1 MGTPSAG
8 RLHRFLRKSCQEG
21 CTGLFSKMSPHCL
34 LTSLLLLS
42 AASQAATQERGLFGD
57 VLGGILGGEN
67 ATAAETATDA
77 ASDGATDAAP
87 SDIVGSLMQV
97 IPAILASNGSLPMD
111 QIGEAIGIQKEP
123 IASPF
128 TKPVQF
134 AANPKVSAALAAAA
148 TMNGTAITGAVADL
162 GAHLVLQ
169 QIFYGNMFTDTP
181 LLDG

>member
-1 MGTPSAG
+1 
-8 RLHRFLRKSCQEG
+8 
-21 CTGLFSKMSPHCL
+21 MSRTCL
-34 LTSLLLLS
+34 IACLLLLP
-42 AASQAATQERGLFGD
+42 AASQAAFQDRGLFGD
-57 VLGGILGGEN
+57 VIGGILGGDN
-67 ATAAETATDA
+67 ATADATTP
-77 ASDGATDAAP
+77 ASADAP
-87 SDIVGSLMQV
+87 SDIVGTLMQV
-97 IPAILASNGSLPMD
+97 IPLILTSNGTLPME

-148 TMNGTAITGAVADL
+148 TMNATAITGAVADL

-169 QIFYGNMFTDTP
+169 QMFYGNMFTDTP

>member
-8 RLHRFLRKSCQEG
+8 LLSA
-21 CTGLFSKMSPHCL
+21 MSPHCL
-34 LTSLLLLS
+34 LASLLLLP
-42 AASQAATQERGLFGD
+42 AASQAAAQERGLFGD

-67 ATAAETATDA
+67 TTATD
-77 ASDGATDAAP
+77 TAP
-87 SDIVGSLMQV
+87 SDIVGTLMKV
-97 IPAILASNGSLPMD
+97 IPAILSSNGSLPMD

-169 QIFYGNMFTDTP
+169 QIFYGNMFTNTP

>member
-1 MGTPSAG
+1 MAG
-8 RLHRFLRKSCQEG
+8 SQ
-21 CTGLFSKMSPHCL
+21 MSRTCL
-34 LTSLLLLS
+34 IACLLLLP
-42 AASQAATQERGLFGD
+42 AASQAAVQDRGLFGD
-57 VLGGILGGEN
+57 VIGGILGGDN
-67 ATAAETATDA
+67 ATADATTPANAD
-77 ASDGATDAAP
+77 AP
-87 SDIVGSLMQV
+87 SDIVGTLMQV
-97 IPAILASNGSLPMD
+97 IPLILTSNGTLPMD

-148 TMNGTAITGAVADL
+148 TMNATAITGAVADL

-169 QIFYGNMFTDTP
+169 QMFYGNMFTDTP

>member
-1 MGTPSAG
+1 MGPPLTAAG
-8 RLHRFLRKSCQEG
+8 
-21 CTGLFSKMSPHCL
+21 TGNIVKMSPHCL
-34 LTSLLLLS
+34 LACLLLLP
-42 AASQAATQERGLFGD
+42 AASQAARQERGLFGD
-57 VLGGILGGEN
+57 VMGGILGGEN
-67 ATAAETATDA
+67 ATDATTTPD
-77 ASDGATDAAP
+77 STDAAP
-87 SDIVGSLMQV
+87 SDIVGTLMQV

-111 QIGEAIGIQKEP
+111 TIGAAIGIQKEP

-148 TMNGTAITGAVADL
+148 TMNATAITGAVADL

-169 QIFYGNMFTDTP
+169 QMFYGNMFTDTP

>member
-1 MGTPSAG
+1 MGPPQQAVQRS
-8 RLHRFLRKSCQEG
+8 
-21 CTGLFSKMSPHCL
+21 LFSKMSPHCL
-34 LTSLLLLS
+34 LASLLLLT

-67 ATAAETATDA
+67 ATAADA
-77 ASDGATDAAP
+77 ATDAAP

-97 IPAILASNGSLPMD
+97 IPVILASNGSLPRD
-111 QIGEAIGIQKEP
+111 QIGEAIGNQKEP

-162 GAHLVLQ
+162 G
-169 QIFYGNMFTDTP
+169 
-181 LLDG
+181 

>member
-1 MGTPSAG
+1 MGPPQQVS
-8 RLHRFLRKSCQEG
+8 
-21 CTGLFSKMSPHCL
+21 TGAPPLLAIMSSHCL
-34 LTSLLLLS
+34 LACLLLLP
-42 AASQAATQERGLFGD
+42 ASQAAHQERGLFGD
-57 VLGGILGGEN
+57 VIGGILASDN
-67 ATAAETATDA
+67 ATADA
-77 ASDGATDAAP
+77 STPDASSDADAP
-87 SDIVGSLMQV
+87 SDIVGTLMQV

-111 QIGEAIGIQKEP
+111 TIGEAIGIKKEP

-169 QIFYGNMFTDTP
+169 QIFYGSMFTDTP

>member
-8 RLHRFLRKSCQEG
+8 RLHPLCRKFCREG
-21 CTGLFSKMSPHCL
+21 CTGLFAKMSPHCL
-34 LTSLLLLS
+34 LASLLLLP

-67 ATAAETATDA
+67 TTATDA
-77 ASDGATDAAP
+77 ATDAAP
-87 SDIVGSLMQV
+87 SDIVGTLMQV
-97 IPAILASNGSLPMD
+97 IPAILSSNGSLPMD

>member
-1 MGTPSAG
+1 MGIAG
-8 RLHRFLRKSCQEG
+8 SQ
-21 CTGLFSKMSPHCL
+21 MSRTCFIAC
-34 LTSLLLLS
+34 LLLLP
-42 AASQAATQERGLFGD
+42 AASQAAVQDRGLFGD
-57 VLGGILGGEN
+57 VIGGILGGDN
-67 ATAAETATDA
+67 GTADATTP
-77 ASDGATDAAP
+77 ASADAP
-87 SDIVGSLMQV
+87 SDIVGTLMQV
-97 IPAILASNGSLPMD
+97 IPLILTSNGTLPME

-134 AANPKVSAALAAAA
+134 AANQKVSAALAAAA
-148 TMNGTAITGAVADL
+148 TMNATAVTGAVADL

>member
-1 MGTPSAG
+1 MGTPTEEQAIAG
-8 RLHRFLRKSCQEG
+8 SH
-21 CTGLFSKMSPHCL
+21 MSRTCL
-34 LTSLLLLS
+34 IACLLLLP
-42 AASQAATQERGLFGD
+42 AASQAAVQDRGLFGD
-57 VLGGILGGEN
+57 VIGGILGGDN
-67 ATAAETATDA
+67 ATTADA
-77 ASDGATDAAP
+77 TTPANADAP
-87 SDIVGSLMQV
+87 SDIVGTLMQV
-97 IPAILASNGSLPMD
+97 IPLILTSNGTLPME

-148 TMNGTAITGAVADL
+148 TMNATAITGAVADL

-169 QIFYGNMFTDTP
+169 QMFYGNMFTDTP

>member
-1 MGTPSAG
+1 MGPPLKTRTGYSRFSNVSHLSY
-8 RLHRFLRKSCQEG
+8 RL
-21 CTGLFSKMSPHCL
+21 P
-34 LTSLLLLS
+34 
-42 AASQAATQERGLFGD
+42 AASQAALQDRGLFGD
-57 VLGGILGGEN
+57 VIGGILGGDN
-67 ATAAETATDA
+67 ATADATTPADA
-77 ASDGATDAAP
+77 DAP
-87 SDIVGSLMQV
+87 SDIVGTLMQV
-97 IPAILASNGSLPMD
+97 IPLILTSNGTLPME

-148 TMNGTAITGAVADL
+148 TMNATAITGAVADL

-169 QIFYGNMFTDTP
+169 QMFYGNMFTDTP